1 MLFNGFQYKRND
13 FSGGMKMAYNKDFGV
28 DLGSENTFICKK
40 NKGIIVNETSVIAV
54 DSVSDRVIAI
64 GREAKQMIGR
74 VPSTIEV
81 EYTIQD
87 GVISSFE
94 KTGLLLSEFIKAHNV
109 GFGKTRMIL
118 SIPCCST
125 AVERKAVEDVARTC
139 GAKET
144 YVIEEPLAAA
154 LGSGIVIFAPN
165 GRMVVDMGAGTTEI
179 AVLSLGSVVS
189 YHYIPSAGKQLNTN
203 IINYVRRVHNVLI
216 GEPTAEALKIKLGTV
231 EDNGE
236 NEFMMVSG
244 RELSKGL
251 PVNIEVTSEHIR
263 EAIYPGVQSIIEGI
277 SYTLEHIDPELSA
290 DIISNGILLTGGT
303 SMMPGWAPLIENAI
317 GVKAELST
325 IPLECVAAGCANAF
339 DVLEELKK
347 HNAII

>member
-1 MLFNGFQYKRND
+1 
-13 FSGGMKMAYNKDFGV
+13 MKMAYNKDFGV

-40 NKGIIVNETSVIAV
+40 NKGIIVNEPSVIAV

-81 EYTIQD
+81 EYTIQE

-94 KTGLLLSEFIKAHNV
+94 KTGLLLSEFIKPHNV

-118 SIPCCST
+118 SIPCRST

-154 LGSGIVIFAPN
+154 LGSGIDIFAPN

-179 AVLSLGSVVS
+179 AVVSLGSVVS

-303 SMMPGWAPLIENAI
+303 AMMPGWAPLIENAI

-339 DVLEELKK
+339 DVLDGLKK